1 MKKSFENV
9 LSQIMQNPV
18 YTQKMIISAYI
29 KILQIKLLPLS
40 AAKEFTLRKRTTP
53 IKCSVLPIDNYA
65 CSSSNGGATP

>member
-1 MKKSFENV
+1 MKKSFENI

-40 AAKEFTLRKRTTP
+40 AAK
-53 IKCSVLPIDNYA
+53 
-65 CSSSNGGATP
+65 